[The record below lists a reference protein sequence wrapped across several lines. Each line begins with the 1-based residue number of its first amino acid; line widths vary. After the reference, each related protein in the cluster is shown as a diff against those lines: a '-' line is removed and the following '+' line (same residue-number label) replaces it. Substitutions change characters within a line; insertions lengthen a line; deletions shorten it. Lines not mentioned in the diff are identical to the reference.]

1 MKFSRFTLVSASLL
15 LLFSLSACAVS
26 HEEGPTTTASSQ
38 QVQTINEEEAQKFT
52 SKHSQKVV
60 SKEVAESGGTS
71 ITFDDGTEYVHVSDT
86 TVGEYFM
93 LSYQSGCKVTYFVE
107 SGDYTVATDEYE
119 GEEKASEATGQVGQ
133 YFVESGYSI
142 SFANDGTLLIDL
154 QGNFTHQYDGKE
166 KNGKEKKGNVKEA
179 EGSSYVDSLLNK
191 YGIPNLAFYDSFVKE
206 AVADAKTYFTA
217 DE

>member
-15 LLFSLSACAVS
+15 LIACLSACAVRY
-26 HEEGPTTTASSQ
+26 EEGQTTTASSQ
-38 QVQTINEEEAQKFT
+38 QVQTINEDEEQKFT
-52 SKHSQKVV
+52 SQHSQKVV

-71 ITFDDGTEYVHVSDT
+71 ITFDDGTEYVRVADT

-93 LSYQSGCKVTYFVE
+93 LSYPSGCKVTYFIE

-119 GEEKASEATGQVGQ
+119 GEDKASAAKGQVGQ
-133 YFVESGYSI
+133 YFVASGYSI
-142 SFANDGTLLIDL
+142 AFANDGALLIDL

-166 KNGKEKKGNVKEA
+166 KKGNIKDA
-179 EGSSYVDSLLNK
+179 EGSSYVDSLLNQ
-191 YGIPNLAFYDSFVKE
+191 YGIPNLAFYDSFVKKV
-206 AVADAKTYFTA
+206 VADAKTYFTT

>member
-1 MKFSRFTLVSASLL
+1 MKRSRVTIISASLL
-15 LLFSLSACAVS
+15 LLACLSACAVKYK
-26 HEEGPTTTASSQ
+26 EGQTGTASSQ
-38 QVQTINEEEAQKFT
+38 QVQTSNKEDAQKFT
-52 SKHSQKVV
+52 SQHSQKVA

-86 TVGEYFM
+86 SVGEHFM
-93 LSYQSGCKVTYFVE
+93 LSYPSGCKVTYFIE

-119 GEEKASEATGQVGQ
+119 GEDKVSEAKGQVGQ
-133 YFVESGYSI
+133 YFAESGYSI

-166 KNGKEKKGNVKEA
+166 KKGSVKDA

-191 YGIPNLAFYDSFVKE
+191 YGIPNLVFYDSFVKE
-206 AVADAKTYFTA
+206 AVADAKTYFTGS
-217 DE
+217 E

>member
-26 HEEGPTTTASSQ
+26 HEEGQTTTASSQ
-38 QVQTINEEEAQKFT
+38 QVQTINEKEAQKFT
-52 SKHSQKVV
+52 TQHSQNVA
-60 SKEVAESGGTS
+60 SKEVGDDGGTL
-71 ITFDDGTEYVHVSDT
+71 IVFEDGTEYLFT
-86 TVGEYFM
+86 EEYYV

-119 GEEKASEATGQVGQ
+119 GEDKASEAKGQVGQ

-166 KNGKEKKGNVKEA
+166 KKGNVKEA
-179 EGSSYVDSLLNK
+179 EGSSYVDSLLNQ

>member
-1 MKFSRFTLVSASLL
+1 MKFSRISLISVALL
-15 LLFSLSACAVS
+15 LIACLSACAARYEKGQTSTV
-26 HEEGPTTTASSQ
+26 SSQ
-38 QVQTINEEEAQKFT
+38 PVQTINEEEAQKFT
-52 SKHSQKVV
+52 SQHSQKVV

-93 LSYQSGCKVTYFVE
+93 LSYPSGCKVTYFIE
-107 SGDYTVATDEYE
+107 SGDYTVSTDEYE
-119 GEEKASEATGQVGQ
+119 GEDKASAAEGQVGQ
-133 YFVESGYSI
+133 YFVDSGYSI
-142 SFANDGTLLIDL
+142 SFANDGALFIDL

-166 KNGKEKKGNVKEA
+166 KKGNIKDS
-179 EGSSYVDSLLNK
+179 EGNSYVDSLLNQ

-206 AVADAKTYFTA
+206 VVADAKTYFTT

>member
-15 LLFSLSACAVS
+15 LIACLSACGFRY
-26 HEEGPTTTASSQ
+26 EEGQTSTASSQ
-38 QVQTINEEEAQKFT
+38 QAQTINEGEVQKFT
-52 SKHSQKVV
+52 SQHSQKVV

-93 LSYQSGCKVTYFVE
+93 LSYPSGCKVTYFVE
-107 SGDYTVATDEYE
+107 SGDYTVATDKYE
-119 GEEKASEATGQVGQ
+119 GEEKASEAKGQVGQ
-133 YFVESGYSI
+133 YFVASGYSI
-142 SFANDGTLLIDL
+142 NFANDGHLTIDL
-154 QGNFTHQYDGKE
+154 QGNFIHQA
-166 KNGKEKKGNVKEA
+166 NNKEKKGSVKEA

-206 AVADAKTYFTA
+206 AVADAKTYFTT

>member
-15 LLFSLSACAVS
+15 LIACLSACAVRY
-26 HEEGPTTTASSQ
+26 EEGQTSTASSQ
-38 QVQTINEEEAQKFT
+38 QVQTINEEEVQKFN

-93 LSYQSGCKVTYFVE
+93 LSYPSGCKVTYFIE

-119 GEEKASEATGQVGQ
+119 GEEKASAAKGQVGQ
-133 YFVESGYSI
+133 YFVDSGYSI
-142 SFANDGTLLIDL
+142 SFANDGALLIDL
-154 QGNFTHQYDGKE
+154 QGNFTHQYDDQ
-166 KNGKEKKGNVKEA
+166 EKKGNIKDA
-179 EGSSYVDSLLNK
+179 EGNSYVDSLLNQ

-206 AVADAKTYFTA
+206 VVADAKTYFTT

>member
-15 LLFSLSACAVS
+15 LLAFLSACAVK
-26 HEEGPTTTASSQ
+26 HEEGKTTTASSQ
-38 QVQTINEEEAQKFT
+38 QVQTINEKEAQKFT
-52 SKHSQKVV
+52 TQHSQKVA
-60 SKEVAESGGTS
+60 SKEVGDDGGTL
-71 ITFDDGTEYVHVSDT
+71 IVFEDGTEYLFT
-86 TVGEYFM
+86 EEYYV

-119 GEEKASEATGQVGQ
+119 GEDKASEAKGQVGQ

-166 KNGKEKKGNVKEA
+166 KKGNVKEA
-179 EGSSYVDSLLNK
+179 EGSSYVDSLLNQ

>member
-1 MKFSRFTLVSASLL
+1 MKRSRVTIISASLL
-15 LLFSLSACAVS
+15 LLACLSACAVKYK
-26 HEEGPTTTASSQ
+26 EGQTSTASSQ

-52 SKHSQKVV
+52 SQHSQKVV
-60 SKEVAESGGTS
+60 SKEVAEGGGTS
-71 ITFDDGTEYVHVSDT
+71 ITFDDGTEFLHTPAST
-86 TVGEYFM
+86 LGEHYS
-93 LSYQSGCKVTYFVE
+93 LSYPSGCMVTYFVE
-107 SGDYTVATDEYE
+107 SGDFTVATDEYE
-119 GEEKASEATGQVGQ
+119 GEDKASEAKGQVGQ

-166 KNGKEKKGNVKEA
+166 KKGSVKDA

-206 AVADAKTYFTA
+206 AVADAETYFV
-217 DE
+217 DNE

>member
-26 HEEGPTTTASSQ
+26 HEEGQTTTASSQ
-38 QVQTINEEEAQKFT
+38 QVQPINEKEAQKFT
-52 SKHSQKVV
+52 TQHSQNVA
-60 SKEVAESGGTS
+60 SKEVGDDRGTL
-71 ITFDDGTEYVHVSDT
+71 IVFEDGTEYLFTD
-86 TVGEYFM
+86 EYYM
-93 LSYQSGCKVTYFVE
+93 LSYPSGCKVTYFVE

-119 GEEKASEATGQVGQ
+119 GEDKASEAKGQVGQ

-142 SFANDGTLLIDL
+142 SFANDGHLTVDL
-154 QGNFTHQYDGKE
+154 QGNFVHQANNQE
-166 KNGKEKKGNVKEA
+166 KRGSIKEA
-179 EGSSYVDSLLNK
+179 EGSSYVDSLLNQ

>member
-15 LLFSLSACAVS
+15 LLAFLSACAVR
-26 HEEGPTTTASSQ
+26 HEEGQTTTASSQ
-38 QVQTINEEEAQKFT
+38 QVQPINEKEAQKFT
-52 SKHSQKVV
+52 TQHSQKVA
-60 SKEVAESGGTS
+60 SKEVGDDGGTL
-71 ITFDDGTEYVHVSDT
+71 IVFEDGTEFLFTD
-86 TVGEYFM
+86 EYYM

-107 SGDYTVATDEYE
+107 SGDYTVATDKYE
-119 GEEKASEATGQVGQ
+119 GEEKASEATGQIGQ

-166 KNGKEKKGNVKEA
+166 KKGNVKEA
-179 EGSSYVDSLLNK
+179 EGSSYVDSLLNQ

>member
-15 LLFSLSACAVS
+15 LIACLSACAVRY
-26 HEEGPTTTASSQ
+26 EEEQTTTASSQ
-38 QVQTINEEEAQKFT
+38 QVQTINEKEAQKFT
-52 SKHSQKVV
+52 TQHSQNVA
-60 SKEVAESGGTS
+60 SKEVGDDGGTL
-71 ITFDDGTEYVHVSDT
+71 IVFEDGTEYLFT
-86 TVGEYFM
+86 EEYYV

-119 GEEKASEATGQVGQ
+119 GEDKASEAKGQVGQ

-166 KNGKEKKGNVKEA
+166 KKGNVKEA
-179 EGSSYVDSLLNK
+179 EGSSYVDSLLNQ
-191 YGIPNLAFYDSFVKE
+191 YGIPNLTFYDNFVKE

>member
-15 LLFSLSACAVS
+15 LIACLSACAVRY
-26 HEEGPTTTASSQ
+26 EEGQTSTASSQ
-38 QVQTINEEEAQKFT
+38 QAQTINVKEAQKFT
-52 SKHSQKVV
+52 SQHSQKVV

-93 LSYQSGCKVTYFVE
+93 LSYPSGCKVTYFIE

-119 GEEKASEATGQVGQ
+119 GEDKASAAKGQVGQ
-133 YFVESGYSI
+133 YFVDSGYSI
-142 SFANDGTLLIDL
+142 SFANDGHLTIDL
-154 QGNFTHQYDGKE
+154 QGNFVHQA
-166 KNGKEKKGNVKEA
+166 NNQEKKGSIKEA
-179 EGSSYVDSLLNK
+179 EGSSYVDSLLNQ

-206 AVADAKTYFTA
+206 AVADAVTYFTLA
-217 DE
+217 E

>member
-15 LLFSLSACAVS
+15 LIACLSACGFRY
-26 HEEGPTTTASSQ
+26 EEGQTSTASSQ
-38 QVQTINEEEAQKFT
+38 QVQTINEEEGQKFT
-52 SKHSQKVV
+52 SQHSQKVV

-93 LSYQSGCKVTYFVE
+93 LSYPSGCKVTYFIE

-119 GEEKASEATGQVGQ
+119 GEDKASAAKGQVGQ
-133 YFVESGYSI
+133 YFVDSGYSI
-142 SFANDGTLLIDL
+142 SFANDGALLIDL
-154 QGNFTHQYDGKE
+154 QGNFTHQYDG
-166 KNGKEKKGNVKEA
+166 NEKKGNIKDS
-179 EGSSYVDSLLNK
+179 EGNSYVDSLLNQ

-206 AVADAKTYFTA
+206 VVADAKTYFTT

>member
-15 LLFSLSACAVS
+15 LIACLSACAVRY
-26 HEEGPTTTASSQ
+26 EEEQTTTASSQ
-38 QVQTINEEEAQKFT
+38 QVQTINEKEAQKFT
-52 SKHSQKVV
+52 TQHSQNVA
-60 SKEVAESGGTS
+60 SKEVGDDGGTL
-71 ITFDDGTEYVHVSDT
+71 IVFEDGTEYLFT
-86 TVGEYFM
+86 EEYYV

-119 GEEKASEATGQVGQ
+119 GEDKASEAKGQVGQ

-166 KNGKEKKGNVKEA
+166 KKGNVKEA
-179 EGSSYVDSLLNK
+179 EGSSYVDSLLNQ

>member
-15 LLFSLSACAVS
+15 LLAFLSACAVK
-26 HEEGPTTTASSQ
+26 HEEGKTTTASSQ
-38 QVQTINEEEAQKFT
+38 QVQTINEKEAQKFT
-52 SKHSQKVV
+52 TQHSQKVA
-60 SKEVAESGGTS
+60 SKEVGDDGGTL
-71 ITFDDGTEYVHVSDT
+71 IVFEDGTEYLFTD
-86 TVGEYFM
+86 EYYM
-93 LSYQSGCKVTYFVE
+93 LSYPSGCKVTYFVE

-119 GEEKASEATGQVGQ
+119 GEDKASEAKGQVGQ

-142 SFANDGTLLIDL
+142 SFANDGHLTVDL
-154 QGNFTHQYDGKE
+154 QGNFVHQANNQE
-166 KNGKEKKGNVKEA
+166 KRGSIKEA
-179 EGSSYVDSLLNK
+179 EGSSYVDSLLNQ

>member
-26 HEEGPTTTASSQ
+26 HEEGQTTTASSQ
-38 QVQTINEEEAQKFT
+38 QVQIINEEEAQKFT
-52 SKHSQKVV
+52 SQHSQTVA
-60 SKEVAESGGTS
+60 SKEVAEGGGTLV
-71 ITFDDGTEYVHVSDT
+71 TFEDGTEYLFT
-86 TVGEYFM
+86 EEYYV

-119 GEEKASEATGQVGQ
+119 GEDKASEAKGQVGQ

-166 KNGKEKKGNVKEA
+166 KKGNVKEA
-179 EGSSYVDSLLNK
+179 EGSSYVDSLLNQ

-206 AVADAKTYFTA
+206 AVVDAKTYFTA